1 VTADIYDASIKAAA
15 ALCVTEA
22 DALDDRSADHL
33 DRRFR
38 ARLGDGG
45 VWLIRRVPQG
55 SGPDVCL
62 RTFSRSQ
69 RLLGDGAGDLAPAWY
84 AAAYPDWSTEKVQKS
99 ARKALKKARRP

>member
-1 VTADIYDASIKAAA
+1 MIGFGLPTTSIAG
-15 ALCVTEA
+15 
-22 DALDDRSADHL
+22 SG
-33 DRRFR
+33 

-62 RTFSRSQ
+62 
-69 RLLGDGAGDLAPAWY
+69 LAPAWY